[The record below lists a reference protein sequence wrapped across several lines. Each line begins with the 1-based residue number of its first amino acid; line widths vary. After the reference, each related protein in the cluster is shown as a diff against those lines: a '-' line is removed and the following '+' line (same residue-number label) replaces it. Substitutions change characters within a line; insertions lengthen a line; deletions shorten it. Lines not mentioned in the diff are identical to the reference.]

1 MPESSRSSDEPGGRG
16 KEDLRKFRHT
26 GSAFLVREGPA
37 CALLEGMAEK
47 TARGGRVERVRQFS
61 VFTANRLGR
70 LHDLIALL
78 SSREVHVLALTVL
91 DTTDS
96 AIIRLVVD
104 DPDAARELLVEQGF
118 AFTESD
124 LVVVEVDSAT
134 ELGRLMAASLEAELN
149 INYLYS
155 FITHPQ
161 GKSMLALSIE
171 DNEVAEQVLRKHQFR
186 VLKQSD
192 ISR

>member
-1 MPESSRSSDEPGGRG
+1 MTTNVKRAGGADAV
-16 KEDLRKFRHT
+16 K
-26 GSAFLVREGPA
+26 
-37 CALLEGMAEK
+37 
-47 TARGGRVERVRQFS
+47 QFS

-78 SSREVHVLALTVL
+78 SSHSVHVMAITIL

-96 AIIRLVVD
+96 AIIRVVLD
-104 DPDAARELLVEQGF
+104 DPESARRLMIDNGF

-124 LVVVEVDSAT
+124 LLVVEIDTAT
-134 ELGRLMAASLEAELN
+134 QMPDVMAALLEAELN

-155 FITHPQ
+155 FIIHPQ
-161 GKSMLALSIE
+161 GKSILAVSME
-171 DNEVAEQVLRKHQFR
+171 DNEVGEKVLIQHAFR
-186 VLKQSD
+186 VLRQAD

>member
-1 MPESSRSSDEPGGRG
+1 
-16 KEDLRKFRHT
+16 
-26 GSAFLVREGPA
+26 
-37 CALLEGMAEK
+37 MAEK

-104 DPDAARELLVEQGF
+104 DPDAARDLLLEQGF
-118 AFTESD
+118 AFTESA

-171 DNEVAEQVLRKHQFR
+171 DNEVAEQVLKRHQFR

>member
-1 MPESSRSSDEPGGRG
+1 
-16 KEDLRKFRHT
+16 
-26 GSAFLVREGPA
+26 
-37 CALLEGMAEK
+37 
-47 TARGGRVERVRQFS
+47 
-61 VFTANRLGR
+61 
-70 LHDLIALL
+70 
-78 SSREVHVLALTVL
+78 LTVL

-104 DPDAARELLVEQGF
+104 DPDAGRELLLEQGF

-171 DNEVAEQVLRKHQFR
+171 DNEVAEQVLKRHQFR

>member
-1 MPESSRSSDEPGGRG
+1 
-16 KEDLRKFRHT
+16 
-26 GSAFLVREGPA
+26 
-37 CALLEGMAEK
+37 MAEK

-78 SSREVHVLALTVL
+78 SSREVHVMALTVL

>member
-1 MPESSRSSDEPGGRG
+1 
-16 KEDLRKFRHT
+16 
-26 GSAFLVREGPA
+26 
-37 CALLEGMAEK
+37 MAEK

-104 DPDAARELLVEQGF
+104 DPDAARDLLLEQGF

-171 DNEVAEQVLRKHQFR
+171 DNEVAEQVLKRHQFR

>member
-1 MPESSRSSDEPGGRG
+1 
-16 KEDLRKFRHT
+16 
-26 GSAFLVREGPA
+26 
-37 CALLEGMAEK
+37 
-47 TARGGRVERVRQFS
+47 VERVRQFS

>member
-1 MPESSRSSDEPGGRG
+1 
-16 KEDLRKFRHT
+16 
-26 GSAFLVREGPA
+26 
-37 CALLEGMAEK
+37 MAEK
-47 TARGGRVERVRQFS
+47 AARGGRVDRVRQFS

-78 SSREVHVLALTVL
+78 DSREVHALALTVL
-91 DTTDS
+91 DTTDN

-124 LVVVEVDSAT
+124 LVVVEVESAT

-155 FITHPQ
+155 FIPHPQ
-161 GKSMLALSIE
+161 GKSMLALSME
-171 DNEVAEQVLRKHQFR
+171 DNEVAEQVLKRHQFR

>member
-1 MPESSRSSDEPGGRG
+1 M
-16 KEDLRKFRHT
+16 
-26 GSAFLVREGPA
+26 REGPA
-37 CALLEGMAEK
+37 YALLGRMAEK

>member
-1 MPESSRSSDEPGGRG
+1 
-16 KEDLRKFRHT
+16 
-26 GSAFLVREGPA
+26 
-37 CALLEGMAEK
+37 MAEK

>member
-1 MPESSRSSDEPGGRG
+1 
-16 KEDLRKFRHT
+16 
-26 GSAFLVREGPA
+26 
-37 CALLEGMAEK
+37 MAEK

-134 ELGRLMAASLEAELN
+134 ELGRLMEIGRASCRERAA
-149 INYLYS
+149 
-155 FITHPQ
+155 
-161 GKSMLALSIE
+161 
-171 DNEVAEQVLRKHQFR
+171 
-186 VLKQSD
+186 
-192 ISR
+192 

>member
-1 MPESSRSSDEPGGRG
+1 
-16 KEDLRKFRHT
+16 
-26 GSAFLVREGPA
+26 
-37 CALLEGMAEK
+37 MAEK

-78 SSREVHVLALTVL
+78 GSREVHVLALTVL

-124 LVVVEVDSAT
+124 LVVVEVESAT

-155 FITHPQ
+155 FIQHPQ
-161 GKSMLALSIE
+161 GQSMLALSIE